1 MQKGNKGVVL
11 VTGGSGFIG
20 SHTIVELVNNGYS
33 VITLDNLSNSSIKC
47 IERIEKIIN
56 EKLLFY
62 EVNLLD
68 KKAVDDIFE
77 KHKIDYV
84 IHFAALKS
92 VSESI
97 EKPIQYY
104 NNNLVGILNLLQ
116 AMIAH
121 NVKNFVLS
129 SSATVYGEPQFLP
142 LTEKHPTGN
151 CQNSYGNTKL
161 CCELILKDLY
171 TSDPTWNI
179 ISLRYF
185 NPVGAH
191 ASGLIGE
198 DPRGIPNNLMPY
210 VTQVASGLLPYVNVY
225 GNDYPTVDGTEAIE
239 DIQIVKIAFF
249 NVYSQ
254 NRCVIG
260 LTLLANEHPEEITS
274 TLPLSYSVRDY
285 IHVVDLAEAHTK
297 SLDKI
302 KQNCGFKVYNLGT
315 GQGCSVL
322 QMIQAMETAS
332 GKTIPYTICSRRPG
346 DCATVYSDA
355 SLAQQELGWKA
366 KYNIDKMCED
376 LWNWQV
382 KNPQGY
388 LTSTH
393 SNN

>member
-142 LTEKHPTGN
+142 LTEKHPIGN

-225 GNDYPTVDGTEAIE
+225 GNDYPTVDGT
-239 DIQIVKIAFF
+239 
-249 NVYSQ
+249 
-254 NRCVIG
+254 G
-260 LTLLANEHPEEITS
+260 
-274 TLPLSYSVRDY
+274 VRDY